1 MLAAIPTATPGI
13 VRTDEFR
20 FLAVVYALSMVSTN
34 PIIVG
39 LANLFLI
46 RGGAGASA
54 WLLVLPLWLVLG
66 GGSLLVARGPEE
78 RALGALLTGCVVLW
92 LGLVVFAPVTLSG
105 AFDVAAGAAV
115 AALGLAPVVLYAFCA
130 DLVWNRDEGRG
141 FRRLGLTFGLAVAAL
156 SALWNLI
163 LALPAL
169 LGGAGLSFAAS
180 PIWFLVLFAMFAAA
194 IASSVAFLHVPPE
207 SFGSPPTGTGRGG

>member
-1 MLAAIPTATPGI
+1 MLAAIPTAACDI
-13 VRTDEFR
+13 VRADEFR
-20 FLAVVYALSMVSTN
+20 FLTVVYAFSMVSTN

-46 RGGAGASA
+46 RGGAGGSA
-54 WLLVLPLWLVLG
+54 WLVVLPFWLVLG
-66 GGSLLVARGPEE
+66 GGSLLVARAPEE
-78 RALGALLTGCVVLW
+78 RALGGLLTGCVVLW
-92 LGLVVFAPVTLSG
+92 LGLLVFAPVTLG
-105 AFDVAAGAAV
+105 VAFDVAADAAV
-115 AALGLAPVVLYAFCA
+115 AALVLAPVVLYAFCA
-130 DLVWNRDEGRG
+130 DLVGDRDEGRG

-156 SALWNLI
+156 SVLWNLI
-163 LALPAL
+163 LILPAL
-169 LGGAGLSFAAS
+169 LGGAGLPFAAS